1 MSTVDVSRLMTD
13 PRKHYAGVRMQQGRV
28 LTDEDFNEASILDDE
43 ELRRTRL
50 HAIGAYGAPGAGFVP
65 KDFKLG
71 AGGKLDFTFTKGELY
86 LGGLRLEMS
95 VEETF
100 LEQKDWLSFDPAAE
114 APNPPAAGTSRVDLA
129 WIETWQQ
136 PVTAVEDGELLEVA
150 LGGPDTSARWRTMR
164 RIHLAQGVTGATCP
178 EAWAEVV
185 AGFTGLG
192 TLTEEFELATDATL
206 TVAFT
211 APADPGDLC
220 SPATAGGYLG
230 AENQAIRVQM
240 VDATHFTW
248 GFDNAAPLY
257 RVLVSAK
264 NGQMVKLT
272 FQSVPR
278 DAAHWP
284 LKGQVVE
291 LLPWSAALP
300 NGQRV
305 AERAGHLCKV
315 AVSYDPDERTLE
327 IDTPTPAGFNT
338 LWQTRSDLA
347 EFFDGS
353 AEERYVYLRV
363 WNRGDDLASPA
374 SIPIANGDLGHT
386 GLTVTFNNGPLRPDD
401 YWIIAARPAAPDVLT
416 PWRLKSL
423 AGAPPNGVKRF
434 RAPLGLIEWT
444 ADAQGAVTGAFIHDC
459 RPPFHPLTRIRNC
472 CSVTVGDGIASFG
485 TFSSIQKAIDSLPPE
500 GGTVCVLQGRYVEAV
515 RIKGRRNVTVHGCG
529 VTSRIVAPKNE
540 GEESTA
546 IHIEDCTDVLIET
559 LALEGGAE
567 AVVRIDDS
575 VVVRV
580 ESCLIQYRDRRE
592 FFSPWPAVFVH
603 GRLVEL
609 VDNIVEALPADL
621 PADLQRIFHKPAEG
635 DRGGDALSARGGVQL
650 AGGCQEIRV
659 VGNVI
664 VGGTGNGIT
673 LGSILRIDEEH
684 PDGDDRP
691 DIDVDD
697 PCAPCDPNDGGVPPD
712 DDGPVRYLSGGDLY
726 EIDIVDN
733 LIVRH
738 GANGIAVVRFFG
750 FSKTGLELITVH
762 GLRIAHN
769 RIHRCLRRAVAVPKT
784 SMTLFLGY
792 GGIILAAV
800 TALEVESN
808 VVLRNGRDWLSPV
821 CGVFALI
828 VDGLRIEHNL
838 IWDNG
843 LRNDEPPEAAQPGI
857 RAGVHIW
864 LALSLQ
870 SGGPGKTGGEVAYA
884 RAVQERNYVAGA
896 DQLRIHGNRIS
907 QPLGRAL
914 FMAGAGPMHITDNR
928 LVSEGHADRI
938 TDPFATTVLV
948 ADFGLSKEWTLG
960 LLMALAYLILSKMD
974 NDRTCSLSREAARTR
989 VLWPR
994 LPTGKL
1000 MFNDNQVSFVMR
1012 DAARGLDLSS
1022 TLLLSLD
1029 DVGACDNQFEQHT
1042 EQRLALSDLLAL
1054 GQTVRTNDNRLAETW
1069 GRTRHSI
1076 VSYGLLNTAADNQS
1090 THCIDANGLK
1100 TAVHHNLVLAELFCE
1115 DACSRRPGAT
1125 GQLVGGFEMA
1135 FRP

>member
-1 MSTVDVSRLMTD
+1 MSTVDLSRLMTD

-65 KDFKLG
+65 KNFKVG
-71 AGGKLDFTFTKGELY
+71 GGGKLDFTFTVGEIY

-95 VEETF
+95 IEETF
-100 LEQKDWLSFDPAAE
+100 LEQKDWLDFDPAVE
-114 APNPPAAGTSRVDLA
+114 AAGPPAAGTSRTDLA
-129 WIETWQQ
+129 WLEVWQQ

-150 LGGPDTSARWRTMR
+150 LGGPDTTTRWRTMR
-164 RIHLAQGVTGATCP
+164 RIRLAQGIAESNCSD
-178 EAWAEVV
+178 AWAAVT
-185 AGFTGLG
+185 AGFAGLG
-192 TLTEEFELATDATL
+192 TMTEEFELATAATL

-220 SPATAGGYLG
+220 SPAVAGGYLG

-240 VDATHFTW
+240 VDATHYTW
-248 GFDNAAPLY
+248 GFDDAAPLY

-264 NGQMVKLT
+264 GGQMIKLT
-272 FQSVPR
+272 FLNVPR

-291 LLPWSAALP
+291 LLPWAAALP

-305 AERAGHLCKV
+305 AELAGHLCKV

-327 IDTPTPAGFNT
+327 IDTPVPAGFNA
-338 LWQTRSDLA
+338 LWQTRSDKA

-353 AEERYVYLRV
+353 PAESFVYLRI

-374 SIPIANGDLGHT
+374 AIPIANGDLGHT
-386 GLTVTFNNGPLRPDD
+386 GLAITFNSGPLRPADH
-401 YWIIAARPAAPDVLT
+401 WIIAARPAAPDVLT

-423 AGAPPNGVKRF
+423 AGAPPNGINRF
-434 RAPLGLIEWT
+434 RAPLGLIQWT
-444 ADAQGAVTGAFIHDC
+444 ADGLGVVTGVFIHDC
-459 RPPFHPLTRIRNC
+459 RPPFQPLTRIRNC
-472 CSVTVGDGIASFG
+472 CSVTVGDGLASFG
-485 TFSSIQKAIDSLPPE
+485 MFKSIQKAIESLPPE
-500 GGTVCVLQGRYVEAV
+500 GGTVCVLPGRYVEALH
-515 RIKGRRNVTVHGCG
+515 IKDRRNITVHGCG
-529 VTSRIVAPKNE
+529 VTSRIVAPGAE
-540 GEESTA
+540 GATSTA
-546 IHIEDCTDVLIET
+546 VLIEGCTDVLIET
-559 LALEGGAE
+559 LALEGGVE
-567 AVVRIDDS
+567 SVVRIDDGM
-575 VVVRV
+575 VVRV
-580 ESCLIQYRDRRE
+580 ERCLVQYRDRRE
-592 FFSPWPAVFVH
+592 ISSPWSAIFVH

-609 VDNIVEALPADL
+609 VDNIIEALPENLPADL
-621 PADLQRIFHKPAEG
+621 YRIFHEPAEA
-635 DRGGDALSARGGVQL
+635 DRGRNALSARGGVQL
-650 AGGCQEIRV
+650 AGGCEEIRV

-664 VGGTGNGIT
+664 VGGAGNGIT
-673 LGSILRIDEEH
+673 LGSIIRIDEQH
-684 PDGDDRP
+684 PNGDGRP

-712 DDGPVRYLSGGDLY
+712 DNGPVRYLSAGDLY

-750 FSKTGLELITVH
+750 FSKSGLVLVTVH
-762 GLRIAHN
+762 GLRITRNH
-769 RIHRCLRRAVAVPKT
+769 IYQCLRRAVAVPKT

-792 GGIILAAV
+792 GGITLASV

-808 VVLRNGRDWLSPV
+808 IILRNGRDWQSPV
-821 CGVFALI
+821 CGVFTLI
-828 VDGLRIEHNL
+828 ANGVRIEHNL
-838 IWDNG
+838 IWGNG

-864 LALSLQ
+864 LALSRET
-870 SGGPGKTGGEVAYA
+870 PG
-884 RAVQERNYVAGA
+884 RASNEAGFAAAAQPRNSAVGD

-914 FMAGAGPMHITDNR
+914 FLAGAGPMHITDNR
-928 LVSEGHADRI
+928 LVSEGQAQRL
-938 TDPFATTVLV
+938 TDPVATTALV
-948 ADFGLSKEWTLG
+948 ANFGLSKEWTLG
-960 LLMALAYLILSKMD
+960 LLMALVYLVLSQMSKQ
-974 NDRTCSLSREAARTR
+974 RSCSLSREAAQTQ
-989 VLWPR
+989 VLR
-994 LPTGKL
+994 SRMPTGKL

-1012 DAARGLDLSS
+1012 DAPRGLDLSS
-1022 TLLLSLD
+1022 TLLFSLD
-1029 DVGACDNQFEQHT
+1029 DVSACDNQFEQHT
-1042 EQRLALSDLLAL
+1042 EQRRAFCDLLAF

-1069 GRTRHSI
+1069 GRTRFSI
-1076 VSYGLLNTAADNQS
+1076 LSYGLLNTAADNQS

-1100 TAVHHNLVLAELFCE
+1100 KAVHDNLVLAELFCD
-1115 DACSRRPGAT
+1115 DACSLRPGAT
-1125 GQLVGGFEMA
+1125 GPLVSAAKMA